1 MSLNRIARRGTVAA
15 AFGVVGLV
23 VGGIGVAA
31 ASSGGVFILGEHN
44 AATSVTTL
52 SNSKGSALALKSKH
66 GTAPLTVNSSKEVK
80 HLNAAMVGG
89 STASSL
95 KSTGSSAATNFPLGT
110 VGAINTEP
118 TAVAATAKLKKG
130 TYYVT
135 ATATLD
141 VPTDAGGYCTV
152 LTTSPGT
159 TDTQSFH
166 SASTQTGLDSLSDTR
181 PVTVSPGQKI
191 TEYCWIGGGS
201 PSPSVADAAGITAIR
216 VAAST
221 KGKVIV
227 GHMLL

>member
-1 MSLNRIARRGTVAA
+1 MSLNRIAQRGTVAA

-95 KSTGSSAATNFPLGT
+95 KSTGSSAATTFPLGT
-110 VGAINTEP
+110 IGIIGTEP

-135 ATATLD
+135 ATATVD
-141 VPTDAGGYCTV
+141 VPTDDSGLCTV
-152 LTTSPGT
+152 LTTAPAT
-159 TDTQSFH
+159 ADTQSYQ
-166 SASTQTGLDSLSDTR
+166 SAGTLAGLDSLSNTR
-181 PVTVSPGQKI
+181 AVTVSAGQKI
-191 TEYCWIGGGS
+191 TEYCWIGGGAPVS
-201 PSPSVADAAGITAIR
+201 SGIDVAGITAIR
-216 VAAST
+216 IAVST
-221 KGKVIV
+221 KGKVIHGQIV
-227 GHMLL
+227 I